1 MTRALSVSEVADLTG
16 LSEKELEERVVQR
29 SLRVL
34 RADGEWMISLDSLA
48 RAGLAASGGEDGD
61 PGLSGE
67 DGVLARLE
75 RLAIALGEQRRQ
87 TSEARSREAV
97 ERSARAAAEAE
108 LREEREYRRQME
120 VEREA
125 ALGIAR
131 AAEAARRMAE
141 SGRGDTRVHR
151 TSAPTENQPAP
162 APRPP
167 RWHASL
173 PRPSLKRPSLPR
185 PSLKRPSLPRPSLG
199 RPGVVAAVVG
209 RAARSLRAM
218 ARPGVREVPLLGP
231 IRVVPAIAAAGAAC
245 LILFGLS
252 AVGMPAGGLVVL
264 GGALAALVYL
274 VGTGPRDRSR

>member
-61 PGLSGE
+61 PGLSGG

-87 TSEARSREAV
+87 TSEARAREAV
-97 ERSARAAAEAE
+97 ERSARTAAEAE
-108 LREEREYRRQME
+108 LREEREHRRQME

-125 ALGIAR
+125 ALGLAR

-141 SGRGDTRVHR
+141 SGRDQVRVHR
-151 TSAPTENQPAP
+151 TAAKTDHEPSAT
-162 APRPP
+162 PRPP
-167 RWHASL
+167 RW
-173 PRPSLKRPSLPR
+173 RPSIPR

-199 RPGVVAAVVG
+199 ATTGMVADVGG

-231 IRVVPAIAAAGAAC
+231 IRVVPAIAAAGTAC
-245 LILFGLS
+245 LILLGLS

>member
-1 MTRALSVSEVADLTG
+1 MADLTG

-48 RAGLAASGGEDGD
+48 RAGLAATGGEDGAGEG
-61 PGLSGE
+61 PGG

-87 TSEARSREAV
+87 TAEARAREAA

-108 LREEREYRRQME
+108 LNEEREHRRQME
-120 VEREA
+120 IEREA
-125 ALGIAR
+125 ALGLAR
-131 AAEAARRMAE
+131 AAEAARRQAE
-141 SGRGDTRVHR
+141 AGRGDERVHGAGAAMDDAP
-151 TSAPTENQPAP
+151 SAALRR
-162 APRPP
+162 PRI
-167 RWHASL
+167 RASL
-173 PRPSLKRPSLPR
+173 PRPTLG
-185 PSLKRPSLPRPSLG
+185 RPSLPRPSLG
-199 RPGVVAAVVG
+199 RPGLVADVGG

-218 ARPGVREVPLLGP
+218 ARPGVRDVPLLGP
-231 IRVVPAIAAAGAAC
+231 IRVVPALAAAGASC
-245 LILFGLS
+245 LILMGLS

-274 VGTGPRDRSR
+274 VGTGPRDSRR